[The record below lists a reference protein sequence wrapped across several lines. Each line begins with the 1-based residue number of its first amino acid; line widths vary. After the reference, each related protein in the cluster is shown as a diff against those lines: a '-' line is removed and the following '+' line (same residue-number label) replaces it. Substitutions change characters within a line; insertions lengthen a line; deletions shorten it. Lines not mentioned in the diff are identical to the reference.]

1 VLITRRSNCINTA
14 SGIVFSIS
22 DRPVCRLR
30 RDWFLLNQFLL
41 NLHTGRSLTEEI
53 VPSQSVPS
61 QPAHRT
67 VTYRGTGSFSISSFS
82 TCTPDG
88 HLQRNWFLL
97 SQFLLNLH
105 TGRSLTEELV
115 LSHSVPSQPAHRK
128 VTYRGTGSF
137 SNSSFS
143 TCTPDGTF
151 CTEIHFKTFTY

>member
-1 VLITRRSNCINTA
+1 MLITRRSNCINTA

-88 HLQRNWFLL
+88 HLQMNW
-97 SQFLLNLH
+97 FLLNLH
-105 TGRSLTEELV
+105 TGRSLTENTIPNVVLIQSEILMMGTELPETCRG
-115 LSHSVPSQPAHRK
+115 LSLLLHREFRRINLIINQQMHLY
-128 VTYRGTGSF
+128 TIS
-137 SNSSFS
+137 
-143 TCTPDGTF
+143 
-151 CTEIHFKTFTY
+151 H